1 MLRFAEKLFI
11 CYVCCKILTFK
22 NMCSNEDLKR
32 FFSSYSHF
40 GCFTLVMF
48 YFILENEEFYI
59 CTYDS
64 CL

>member
-1 MLRFAEKLFI
+1 
-11 CYVCCKILTFK
+11 
-22 NMCSNEDLKR
+22 MCSSEDLKR

-59 CTYDS
+59 CAYDS